1 MSVFLTQLASE
12 NFQRA
17 PESPLQSPPWSLDTF
32 GDVGLKII
40 SNGVCELSSN
50 GGLNVELF
58 TGQALPNDQY
68 ASFIVATTTGSAEYI
83 AAIRITD
90 NGNPGL
96 SLPGY
101 TLRVSDLSG
110 TVGWTIFRQ
119 GGQIASGSGLTLNVG
134 DVFVLAVVSTTLFA
148 LQNGVQ
154 FGTVTNTTFTSGE
167 TAMMMFPQ
175 SPSLSAAQISNFACG
190 SASTTP
196 PTHSISGNAGVGGTT
211 VSWSGTAS
219 GSTVADG
226 SGNYSI
232 PNLADGPYT
241 ITPSLSNYTFTPMS
255 QSVTVSGSNVSG
267 INFTANQAY
276 YSQPDARNYSTF
288 PNLPVTVNGT
298 KTYTTPSVYSLRY
311 WFDLLFNRTEPTPL
325 DSRVNVPT
333 ASGSY
338 PQNSRTPGVYGPNG

>member
-1 MSVFLTQLASE
+1 
-12 NFQRA
+12 
-17 PESPLQSPPWSLDTF
+17 
-32 GDVGLKII
+32 
-40 SNGVCELSSN
+40 
-50 GGLNVELF
+50 
-58 TGQALPNDQY
+58 LPNDQY

-110 TVGWTIFRQ
+110 TVSWTIFRQ
-119 GGQIASGSGLTLNVG
+119 GVQIASGSGLTLNVG
-134 DVFVLAVVSTTLFA
+134 DVFDLAVVGSTLFA
-148 LQNGVQ
+148 LQNGIQ
-154 FGTVTNTTFTSGE
+154 FGTVTNTTFTSGIS
-167 TAMMMFPQ
+167 AMMMFPQ

-190 SASTTP
+190 TASTTP
-196 PTHSISGNAGVGGTT
+196 PTHSISGNAGVAGAT

-241 ITPSLSNYTFTPMS
+241 ITPSLAGYTFSPTS
-255 QSVTVSGSNVSG
+255 SNQTLAGANITGV
-267 INFTANQAY
+267 NFTAGLAY
-276 YSQPDARNYSTF
+276 WSQPDARNYGTF
-288 PNLPVTVNGT
+288 PNSSRTVNGT
-298 KTYTTPSVYSLRY
+298 KIFDVPSIFSLRY
-311 WFDLLFNRTEPTPL
+311 WFDLLFSRTEPTPL
-325 DSRVNVPT
+325 DSRVNVPI

-338 PQNSRTPGVYGPNG
+338 PQNSRAPGTFGPGE